1 MKRLLKCYQPIL
13 VFFICVAILTACG
26 DFLSGNKKTVLGLYL
41 KSTEAYELLKQ
52 DVNNNIMFD
61 VRTIAEVKQGSPTL
75 AEAHVPIFL
84 VEQNKV
90 VFNKDFVSTVEEHL
104 KKKGLDKEST
114 ILMICRQ
121 GNRSAKAVDIL
132 AKLGYKKVFNVV
144 DGVHGWKDNN
154 LPLSF

>member
-1 MKRLLKCYQPIL
+1 MKHLSKYSLPIFVL
-13 VFFICVAILTACG
+13 FIFAILTACG
-26 DFLSGNKKTVLGLYL
+26 DLLSGNQKTALGLYL

-52 DVNNNIMFD
+52 DANNKIMFD
-61 VRTIAEVKQGSPTL
+61 VRTLAEVKQGTPTL
-75 AEAHVPIFL
+75 ADANVPIFL
-84 VEQNKV
+84 IQQNKV
-90 VFNKDFVSTVEEHL
+90 VFNKDFVSTIEEHL

-132 AKLGYKKVFNVV
+132 AKLGYKKVYTVV
-144 DGVHGWKDNN
+144 DGVNGWKDNN

>member
-1 MKRLLKCYQPIL
+1 MKRQYYQPVL
-13 VFFICVAILTACG
+13 VLFLFAILTACG
-26 DFLSGNKKTVLGLYL
+26 DFLSGNKKTTLGLYL

-52 DVNNNIMFD
+52 DANNNIMFD
-61 VRTIAEVKQGSPTL
+61 VRTLAEVKQGTPTL
-75 AEAHVPIFL
+75 AEAHVPL
-84 VEQNKV
+84 LLREQNKV
-90 VFNKDFVSTVEEHL
+90 LFNKDFVSTIEEHL

-132 AKLGYKKVFNVV
+132 AKLGYQKVFNVV
-144 DGVHGWKDNN
+144 DGVNGWKDNN